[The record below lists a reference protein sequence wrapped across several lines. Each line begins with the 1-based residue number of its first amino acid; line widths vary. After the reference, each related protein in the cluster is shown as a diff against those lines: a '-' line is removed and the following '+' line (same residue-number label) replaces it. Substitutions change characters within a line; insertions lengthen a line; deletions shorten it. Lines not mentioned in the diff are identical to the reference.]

1 MWRDDMAGAFCV
13 WLPEGAA
20 LWASR
25 QAVGTALNESVKWEV
40 SVGAPKS
47 GSATRAAVRGA
58 MQGVFGVGPP
68 IK

>member
-1 MWRDDMAGAFCV
+1 M
-13 WLPEGAA
+13 
-20 LWASR
+20 
-25 QAVGTALNESVKWEV
+25 GTALNESVSWEV

-58 MQGVFGVGPP
+58 MEGVFGAGPP

>member
-1 MWRDDMAGAFCV
+1 M
-13 WLPEGAA
+13 
-20 LWASR
+20 
-25 QAVGTALNESVKWEV
+25 GTALNESVAWEV

-58 MQGVFGVGPP
+58 MQGVFGAGPP